1 MVGPG
6 WGANDGPAGPG
17 AVRRPLDGLRAAL
30 LRSAAG
36 AVARAG
42 PAGSPVPG
50 SGAAGSAAGPESP
63 RSLGPAPGVPRPC
76 RSGAVPGAARRPG
89 VPALDL
95 VSPPPQVSVINTV
108 DTSHEDMIVS
118 ARGCC
123 PGPAGLRA
131 RGTGHGHGYGSA
143 HGMLGGEHCLKFQWC
158 WFVLRGQENR
168 ATGGIGDDLKL

>member
-1 MVGPG
+1 MGG
-6 WGANDGPAGPG
+6 EWRAGR
-17 AVRRPLDGLRAAL
+17 ARRRAAAAGRAAL

-50 SGAAGSAAGPESP
+50 SSAAGSAAGPESP
-63 RSLGPAPGVPRPC
+63 RSRSLGAARRGSRG
-76 RSGAVPGAARRPG
+76 RAGAGAAPGAARRPG
-89 VPALDL
+89 VPALVL

-131 RGTGHGHGYGSA
+131 EGTGHGPGYGGA
-143 HGMLGGEHCLKFQWC
+143 HGMLGGEHCLKF
-158 WFVLRGQENR
+158 
-168 ATGGIGDDLKL
+168 